1 MGKKHNSD
9 NEDYR
14 KPWTEK
20 MDAKLRYLVMTHGVQ
35 KWAKIASEMDGRNG
49 KQCRERWHNHLDIGL
64 VRSEWTEEEDRK
76 LLEAQ
81 LAIGNRW
88 AEIAKMLPGRTD
100 NSVKNH
106 WNSAMHR
113 DYRLKHGWVEPPKRS
128 PQPRPPAQPKPP
140 KPPKAPK
147 AAKPGAAPPAR
158 SPMLRATAAEWEAI
172 RGLLQQNR
180 DSSLAELLRDVAGGT
195 SLAWPTK
202 PQPAEAMHALV
213 RHGPRPALPRPCTP
227 PPPTRPP
234 RLSVR
239 GEQGPPE
246 PQQPA
251 PPPLPL
257 PARTGPAPD
266 PPLPALQVCLLRAR
280 TREAVQLSLLQLGAV
295 LAAALSAEPAPRK
308 APRPASLPS
317 PLVLGPGTP
326 HRPHRR
332 AAPAAAPR
340 HRPTVVPRH
349 RPTTARPPA
358 RPRTPATCVPTARR
372 ARVHP
377 RPQPPPSGRRALPQ
391 CAHRA
396 AHPLGVRG
404 S

>member
-9 NEDYR
+9 HEDYR
-14 KPWTEK
+14 KPWTEE
-20 MDAKLRYLVMTHGVQ
+20 MDAKLRYLVMTHGMQ

-147 AAKPGAAPPAR
+147 AAKPGAAAPPAR

-180 DSSLAELLRDVAGGT
+180 DSSLAEMLRDVAGGS

-213 RHGPRPALPRPCTP
+213 RPRPRPLRCRSPAPRRLLPARLACPSAASKALPSPSNLP
-227 PPPTRPP
+227 PPSTP
-234 RLSVR
+234 
-239 GEQGPPE
+239 
-246 PQQPA
+246 
-251 PPPLPL
+251 
-257 PARTGPAPD
+257 PARTGPAPHSR
-266 PPLPALQVCLLRAR
+266 PCRCACCGRAR
-280 TREAVQLSLLQLGAV
+280 
-295 LAAALSAEPAPRK
+295 
-308 APRPASLPS
+308 
-317 PLVLGPGTP
+317 
-326 HRPHRR
+326 
-332 AAPAAAPR
+332 
-340 HRPTVVPRH
+340 
-349 RPTTARPPA
+349 ARPCSSA
-358 RPRTPATCVPTARR
+358 CC
-372 ARVHP
+372 
-377 RPQPPPSGRRALPQ
+377 S
-391 CAHRA
+391 
-396 AHPLGVRG
+396 
-404 S
+404 

>member
-9 NEDYR
+9 HEDYR
-14 KPWTEK
+14 KPWTEE
-20 MDAKLRYLVMTHGVQ
+20 MDAKLRYLVMTHGMQ

-147 AAKPGAAPPAR
+147 AAKPGAAAPPAR
-158 SPMLRATAAEWEAI
+158 SPMLCATAAEWEAI

-180 DSSLAELLRDVAGGT
+180 DSSLAEMLRDVAGGS

-213 RHGPRPALPRPCTP
+213 RPRPRPLRCRSPAPRRLLPARLACPSAASKALPSPSNLP
-227 PPPTRPP
+227 PPSTP
-234 RLSVR
+234 
-239 GEQGPPE
+239 
-246 PQQPA
+246 
-251 PPPLPL
+251 
-257 PARTGPAPD
+257 PARTGPAPHSR
-266 PPLPALQVCLLRAR
+266 PCRCACCGRAR
-280 TREAVQLSLLQLGAV
+280 
-295 LAAALSAEPAPRK
+295 
-308 APRPASLPS
+308 
-317 PLVLGPGTP
+317 
-326 HRPHRR
+326 
-332 AAPAAAPR
+332 
-340 HRPTVVPRH
+340 
-349 RPTTARPPA
+349 ARPCSSA
-358 RPRTPATCVPTARR
+358 CC
-372 ARVHP
+372 
-377 RPQPPPSGRRALPQ
+377 S
-391 CAHRA
+391 
-396 AHPLGVRG
+396 
-404 S
+404 

>member
-9 NEDYR
+9 HEDYR
-14 KPWTEK
+14 KPWTEE
-20 MDAKLRYLVMTHGVQ
+20 MDAKLRYLVMTHGMQ

-147 AAKPGAAPPAR
+147 AAKPGAAAPPAR
-158 SPMLRATAAEWEAI
+158 SPMLRATVAEWEAI

-180 DSSLAELLRDVAGGT
+180 DSSLAEMLRDG
-195 SLAWPTK
+195 SLELAFYELLGLYLGFLY
-202 PQPAEAMHALV
+202 Q
-213 RHGPRPALPRPCTP
+213 RSGR
-227 PPPTRPP
+227 
-234 RLSVR
+234 S
-239 GEQGPPE
+239 
-246 PQQPA
+246 
-251 PPPLPL
+251 LPL
-257 PARTGPAPD
+257 AVVTHASFNSIVT
-266 PPLPALQVCLLRAR
+266 ALRA
-280 TREAVQLSLLQLGAV
+280 AQVGSV
-295 LAAALSAEPAPRK
+295 LPF
-308 APRPASLPS
+308 
-317 PLVLGPGTP
+317 
-326 HRPHRR
+326 
-332 AAPAAAPR
+332 
-340 HRPTVVPRH
+340 
-349 RPTTARPPA
+349 
-358 RPRTPATCVPTARR
+358 
-372 ARVHP
+372 
-377 RPQPPPSGRRALPQ
+377 
-391 CAHRA
+391 
-396 AHPLGVRG
+396 
-404 S
+404 